1 MIGRMRR
8 LERLGLAEPLGP
20 ARWRFSERAEPTLRA
35 FGQRD
40 DIIKRIYRGLSEQR
54 IERSVGDFSLH
65 DGHRRQIMGRLVAYG
80 LDSELK
86 ESVYAVIDGVDG
98 RFTISGFPISRR

>member
-1 MIGRMRR
+1 MKNRVSDQYPDQFLNRR
-8 LERLGLAEPLGP
+8 DR
-20 ARWRFSERAEPTLRA
+20 SLRPNILTT
-35 FGQRD
+35 RD
-40 DIIKRIYRGLSEQR
+40 A
-54 IERSVGDFSLH
+54 
-65 DGHRRQIMGRLVAYG
+65 RQIMGRLVAYG